1 MGKVIAIRA
10 DGNSEIGFGH
20 LMRTQALARQLEK
33 RGAEVVFLTKN
44 PENIK
49 GYSLEVIDFNVGI
62 TKEDCVVEKILKKRQ
77 ADMLIIDS
85 YAYGQER
92 LDRIAG
98 LDLLSVYIDDM
109 NLYEFNTDYLVNANL
124 YAAKLDYHGKAGFL
138 LGSEYLMMREEFGG
152 LPSRKIRK
160 QAQDVLISFGAAD
173 MENLTPWILKIL
185 FNYHKFYE
193 LNWHV
198 VIGPVFRNLAEIEAM
213 VRDKRKVFLH
223 HSPDV
228 KSLMGNCDISIN
240 AAGSTTYELAACGV
254 PALLIAAAD
263 NQLRLARE
271 ADGQGFAID
280 LGWHSELRKEYLFD
294 TLDRVIED
302 RAVRQAM
309 AARGQDLIDGKGAK
323 RLADILLNAMER
335 P

>member
-1 MGKVIAIRA
+1 MNVIAIRV

-33 RGAEVVFLTKN
+33 RGAEVIFLTKN

-49 GYSLEVIDFNVGI
+49 DYSVEALASNAGVTE
-62 TKEDCVVEKILKKRQ
+62 EDCAVENFLKNCQ

-85 YAYGQER
+85 YAYNQER
-92 LDRIAG
+92 LDRMAG
-98 LDLLSVYIDDM
+98 LGIISVYIDDM
-109 NLYEFNTDYLVNANL
+109 NRHLFNTDYVVNGNL
-124 YAAKLDYHGKAGFL
+124 YATELDYQGKARFL

-152 LPSRKIRK
+152 LPPRKIKK

-185 FNYHKFYE
+185 FNYHRFSN

-198 VIGPVFRNLAEIEAM
+198 VIGPVFRNLAEIEALLTN
-213 VRDKRKVFLH
+213 KRNVFLH
-223 HSPDV
+223 HSPDI

-254 PALLIAAAD
+254 PALLVVVED
-263 NQLRLARE
+263 NQVELARE
-271 ADGQGFAID
+271 SDKRSFAIN

-302 RAVRQAM
+302 HAVRQAM